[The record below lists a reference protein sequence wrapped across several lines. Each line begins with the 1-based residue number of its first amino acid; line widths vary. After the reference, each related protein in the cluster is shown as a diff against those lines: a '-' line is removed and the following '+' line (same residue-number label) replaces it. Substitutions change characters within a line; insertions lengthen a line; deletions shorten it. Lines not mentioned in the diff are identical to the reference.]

1 MSSIFQNSDRKGFTL
16 LEVMISLF
24 ILVMIGTTTS
34 KAVIDAAR
42 LKEILKDE
50 TEFYGEFRTSTGFIE
65 RDLAQVFNPRW
76 FLPPDHQ
83 KLDFFGGSQVR
94 LTDQADPIPKIGVD
108 EIVRRTR
115 GTASQSFEYWG
126 PVLDASGI
134 RASRFQGKEDR
145 FSFVAAS
152 HARIYQ
158 MKKESIYS
166 KIRYEVVRQGPNPN
180 LTKEEND
187 KAAGLLSLNKI
198 ENTRPFEL
206 EEPREAP
213 HLQSYLI
220 LSNIKKIRFTY
231 FKAGDKD
238 GKPDWDSETAEPP
251 GSFPAT
257 VQMEVTLIGPKDRI
271 LEERVR
277 FNLETPNE
285 LLPKTY

>member
-1 MSSIFQNSDRKGFTL
+1 MSSIFQNNDRRGFTL
-16 LEVMISLF
+16 LEVMIALF

-42 LKEILKDE
+42 LKEVLKDE
-50 TEFYGEFRTSTGFIE
+50 TEFYGEFRTSVGFIE

-76 FLPPDHQ
+76 FLAPDHQ
-83 KLDFFGGSQVR
+83 KLDFFGGSQTR
-94 LTDQADPIPKIGVD
+94 TTGQEDPIPKLGVD

-115 GTASQSFEYWG
+115 GTASQTFEFWG

-145 FSFVAAS
+145 FSFISAS

-166 KIRYEVVRQGPNPN
+166 KIRYEVVRAGSNSG
-180 LTKEEND
+180 D
-187 KAAGLLSLNKI
+187 KSSGLLVLNKV

-206 EEPREAP
+206 EEPREANYV
-213 HLQSYLI
+213 QTYMI
-220 LSNIKKIRFTY
+220 LGNIKKIRFSY
-231 FKAGDKD
+231 HKAGEKD
-238 GKPDWDSETAEPP
+238 GKPDWDSETADPP
-251 GSFPAT
+251 GSFPAS
-257 VQMEVTLIGPKDRI
+257 VEMEVTLVGPKERV

>member
-1 MSSIFQNSDRKGFTL
+1 MSSIFRNSDPRGFTL
-16 LEVMISLF
+16 LEVMIALF
-24 ILVMIGTTTS
+24 ILVIIGTTTS

-42 LKEILKDE
+42 LKEVLKDE
-50 TEFYGEFRTSTGFIE
+50 TEFYGEFRTSVGFIE

-76 FLPPDHQ
+76 FLAPDHQ

-94 LTDQADPIPKIGVD
+94 TTGQEDPIPKLGVD

-115 GTASQSFEYWG
+115 GTASQTFEYWG
-126 PVLDASGI
+126 PVLDTSGI

-166 KIRYEVVRQGPNPN
+166 KIRYEVVRQDSS
-180 LTKEEND
+180 D
-187 KAAGLLSLNKI
+187 KTSSLLALNKV

-206 EEPREAP
+206 EEPREANY
-213 HLQSYLI
+213 LQTYLI
-220 LSNIKKIRFTY
+220 LGNIKKVRFSY
-231 FKAGDKD
+231 HKAGERD
-238 GKPDWDSETAEPP
+238 GKPDWDSETADPP
-251 GSFPAT
+251 GSFPAS
-257 VQMEVTLIGPKDRI
+257 VEMEVTLVGPKDRI

>member
-1 MSSIFQNSDRKGFTL
+1 MSSIFQSSDQDSTRKGFTL
-16 LEVMISLF
+16 LEVMIALF
-24 ILVMIGTTTS
+24 ILVIIGTTTS

-42 LKEILKDE
+42 LKEVLKDE
-50 TEFYGEFRTSTGFIE
+50 TEFYGEFRTSVSFIE
-65 RDLAQVFNPRW
+65 RDLGQVFNPRW
-76 FLPPDHQ
+76 FLAPDHQ
-83 KLDFFGGSQVR
+83 KLDFFNGTLIQ
-94 LTDQADPIPKIGVD
+94 DEPIPKLRVD

-115 GTASQSFEYWG
+115 GTASQTFEYWG

-134 RASRFQGKEDR
+134 RASRFQGKDDR

-166 KIRYEVVRQGPNPN
+166 KIRYEVARQATG
-180 LTKEEND
+180 D
-187 KAAGLLSLNKI
+187 KSSGLLALNKV

-206 EEPREAP
+206 EEPRDASYV
-213 HLQSYLI
+213 QTYLI
-220 LSNIKKIRFTY
+220 LGNIKKIRFSY
-231 FKAGDKD
+231 HKAGEKD
-238 GKPDWDSETAEPP
+238 GKPDWDSETADPP

-257 VQMEVTLIGPKDRI
+257 VEMEVTLVGPKDRI
-271 LEERVR
+271 LEEKVR

>member
-1 MSSIFQNSDRKGFTL
+1 MSSIFQNNDRRGFTL
-16 LEVMISLF
+16 LEVMIALF

-42 LKEILKDE
+42 LKEVLKDE
-50 TEFYGEFRTSTGFIE
+50 TEFYGEFRTSVGFIE

-76 FLPPDHQ
+76 FLAPDHQ
-83 KLDFFGGSQVR
+83 KLDFFGGSQTR
-94 LTDQADPIPKIGVD
+94 TTGQEDPIPKLGVD

-115 GTASQSFEYWG
+115 GTASQTFEFWG

-145 FSFVAAS
+145 FSFISAS

-166 KIRYEVVRQGPNPN
+166 KIRYEVVRAGSSSG
-180 LTKEEND
+180 D
-187 KAAGLLSLNKI
+187 KTSGLLVLNKV

-206 EEPREAP
+206 EEPREGNYV
-213 HLQSYLI
+213 QTYMI
-220 LSNIKKIRFTY
+220 LGNIKKIRFSY
-231 FKAGDKD
+231 HKAGEKD
-238 GKPDWDSETAEPP
+238 GKPDWDSETADRP
-251 GSFPAT
+251 GSFPAS
-257 VQMEVTLIGPKDRI
+257 VEMEVTLVGPKERV